1 VWVHARVVSRG
12 KVARVGL
19 DQLIERAAHGGRIA
33 RHARGVIPR
42 VVGPIEGGRALRQ
55 IEGPLRGPARVLD
68 VAGVARRHAEFR
80 PRLRELGVELAS
92 ALEEGIAPSS
102 PLVARILLPMAY
114 GRSASIDFVS
124 AFTAGTSYFLSE
136 SAGSPSAFLSSV
148 VASPTFG
155 DDVFLLRR

>member
-1 VWVHARVVSRG
+1 MPRVKNGV
-12 KVARVGL
+12 
-19 DQLIERAAHGGRIA
+19 A

-92 ALEEGIAPSS
+92 ALEEGDRA
-102 PLVARILLPMAY
+102 LVAAGGADLVAHGIRAKRVNRLRERVHGRHVVLLERV
-114 GRSASIDFVS
+114 GRLAQRFPE
-124 AFTAGTSYFLSE
+124 FG
-136 SAGSPSAFLSSV
+136 GG
-148 VASPTFG
+148 VADLG